1 MCLPCQDLMS
11 SLTVK
16 HDDKYHSR
24 RGDLSGSFDKFE
36 DEKDKEVEVEEE
48 DKACNLSNDQEKKGI
63 KFSCPQCSNT
73 FQSQLKMVRHA
84 SKKHGLY
91 LPMPLKAGLER
102 CPFCVEIFNEG
113 SPFFL
118 AHLKYSHPEEREN
131 QLCKEIMERI
141 SVMKYICS
149 SCGKDFLTNRA
160 LELHTVEVHSSHVNT
175 VP

>member
-1 MCLPCQDLMS
+1 MTGEGEISRLTTDGNNHFSSRSCRLLCSREEKVCLPCQDLMS

-84 SKKHGLY
+84 IKKHGSLS
-91 LPMPLKAGLER
+91 R
-102 CPFCVEIFNEG
+102 C
-113 SPFFL
+113 L
-118 AHLKYSHPEEREN
+118 
-131 QLCKEIMERI
+131 
-141 SVMKYICS
+141 
-149 SCGKDFLTNRA
+149 
-160 LELHTVEVHSSHVNT
+160 
-175 VP
+175 